1 VDSAE
6 KVRQR
11 MAGELQPEEHVLY
24 GSFSFRTGGVRKAMV
39 GGAMGIAGALGAV
52 AMATATSGKRTVPA
66 LSLTL
71 PSRFY
76 VGLTDQRLLVF
87 SSGGAV
93 VAKPKKLLHAFSL
106 DQLAWLSDEM
116 INGVAQAYRVSV
128 GVVDTGVL
136 NFEFPRL
143 EVSAARTMVSQ
154 IKRSL
159 PPALVEEEW

>member
-1 VDSAE
+1 MDSVE

-11 MAGELQPEEHVLY
+11 MAGQLQPEENVLY
-24 GSFSFRTGGVRKAMV
+24 GCFSFRTGGVRKAMV
-39 GGAMGIAGALGAV
+39 GGALGIAGALGAA
-52 AMATATSGKRTVPA
+52 AMAAATSGKRTVPA

-76 VGLTDQRLLVF
+76 VGLTDQRLVIF

-93 VAKPKKLLHAFSL
+93 VAKPKNLLHAYPL
-106 DQLAWLSDEM
+106 DRLAWLSDELV
-116 INGVAQAYRVSV
+116 NGVAQAYRVSV

-136 NFEFPRL
+136 NFEFPRF
-143 EVSAARTMVSQ
+143 EVRDARTMASQ

-159 PPALVEEEW
+159 PPGSADEQW